1 MMCCF
6 PLHGRYF
13 AASLQCLV
21 ATTALA
27 GAPDITP
34 IVPAAGPDSA
44 QMVRALNS
52 VYGARPHV
60 RANHAKGLLL
70 QAEFTPSPD
79 AASVSRAP
87 HFHGAPSLVLVR
99 FSNFGGRPDITDSDA
114 LAFPYGMAL
123 KFKLANG
130 HETDLV
136 MHSFNG
142 FPSATAADFVDFMT
156 AMGRSPVGAQH
167 PTMLERYADSHPQAK
182 AFLAMAKPAPASFI
196 SQPYFS
202 VNAFQFTNAA
212 GQISYGRYRM
222 VPDGAA
228 HFIEGTLLTHAAP
241 DHLSTDIRARLVNG
255 PVRMSLQLQLAD
267 SGDALDD
274 PSIAWP
280 LARRVI
286 TLGSVR
292 IDKVVDLAALDEQ
305 ALVFLPDELPDG
317 IEVRDPMIKARTR
330 AYVESFEQRMR

>member
-1 MMCCF
+1 MRCF
-6 PLHGRYF
+6 PLYSQYL
-13 AASLQCLV
+13 AASLLCLV
-21 ATTALA
+21 AMTGRA
-27 GAPDITP
+27 G
-34 IVPAAGPDSA
+34 VPAMPPAAPAAVPDSA

-52 VYGARPHV
+52 VYGAHPHS
-60 RANHAKGLLL
+60 RANHAKGILL
-70 QAEFTPSPD
+70 QAQITPSPD
-79 AASVSRAP
+79 AATVSRAP
-87 HFHGAPSLVLVR
+87 HFHGAPSQVMVR
-99 FSNFGGRPDITDSDA
+99 FSNFGGRPDITDNDA

-156 AMGRSPVGAQH
+156 ALGRSPIGAQH

-182 AFLAMAKPAPASFI
+182 AFLAMAKPAPASFA

-212 GQISYGRYRM
+212 GQRSYGRYRM
-222 VPDGAA
+222 VPEGPS
-228 HFIEGTLLTHAAP
+228 HFIDGRLLAHVGS
-241 DHLSTDIRARLVNG
+241 DYLSTDIRARLASG

-274 PSIAWP
+274 PSVAWP
-280 LARRVI
+280 AERRVI

-292 IDKVVDLAALDEQ
+292 IDSVVDLEALDEQ

-317 IEVRDPMIKARTR
+317 IDVRDPMIKARTR
-330 AYVESFEQRMR
+330 AYVESFETRMRQ